1 MKVSSGSGSPP
12 SSAAL
17 RTSKV
22 LVIDDDLDFGELT
35 QRRLIRMGFEA
46 KLHGGSR
53 GAMEPLLRDHFDLVI
68 LDVNMPG
75 LAGPDVIKM
84 IRTLRD
90 GEIKVMFYSSSDSHE
105 LRQLSEKHGA
115 DGYLSKGSTTAE
127 FQHRVRDLVRAAQS
141 VRGPESKSR

>member
-1 MKVSSGSGSPP
+1 MKVTSGSGSPP
-12 SSAAL
+12 SAEGP
-17 RTSKV
+17 RMSKV

-35 QRRLIRMGFEA
+35 QRRLVRMGFDA

-53 GAMEPLLRDHFDLVI
+53 GAMDPLLRDHFDLVI

-84 IRTLRD
+84 IRTLRN

-105 LRQLSEKHGA
+105 LRRISEQHGA
-115 DGYLSKGSTTAE
+115 DGYLTKGATTQE
-127 FQHRVRDLVRAAQS
+127 FEHRVRDLVRAALSQ
-141 VRGPESKSR
+141 RGAESKAR